1 MLYQSISARPALS
14 SKCKQRQADLQL
26 NIAAPDATKLSRLRR
41 VRFGSANWI
50 PDNSRNRAEIDRYQ
64 LPAGR
69 TAANP
74 GGQMMGRTDNTD
86 AWTPGRLTVK

>member
-1 MLYQSISARPALS
+1 MLYKSISARPALS

-41 VRFGSANWI
+41 VRFGGANWI

-69 TAANP
+69 TAATP
-74 GGQMMGRTDNTD
+74 HERT
-86 AWTPGRLTVK
+86 GEGK